1 MPLTPLALPPALPS
15 ELLAYI
21 LTHQTYPTNLI
32 ICQSRPTFLSS
43 LLASILQTPQ
53 QQPPPPPADD
63 FSHPQSSPT
72 FDAPLLHPLLVP
84 TLHQI
89 ATSRQINLVFIP
101 TLSHLRAYLAV
112 FPPKE
117 ELGKGPPEKKFDKPG
132 RKTPLL
138 VVYGLLELHKDT
150 SEWSAQGLGNSVAGL
165 VEGGRRAG
173 RKVVLLE
180 ERGMDDGLRDAGGDV
195 GVEERRKTRGKVWEE
210 RVPMLNG
217 SVRRAGLE
225 SEDGGWSG
233 RTVEVGRILARW
245 FNFGKGDWE
254 DEEDEERE

>member
-1 MPLTPLALPPALPS
+1 MSTTPVALPPALPS
-15 ELLAYI
+15 ELLTYI
-21 LTHQTYPTNLI
+21 LTHQIYPTTLI
-32 ICQSRPTFLSS
+32 VCQQRSTFLSS
-43 LLASILQTPQ
+43 LLTSIPQTLQP
-53 QQPPPPPADD
+53 QPPPPPEND
-63 FSHPQSSPT
+63 FSDPQFEANSDTLP
-72 FDAPLLHPLLVP
+72 LHPLLLP

-89 ATSRQINLVFIP
+89 ATSRHINLVFIP

-112 FPPKE
+112 FSSIE
-117 ELGKGPPEKKFDKPG
+117 EEGKGPPEKKFDKPG

-138 VVYGLLELHKDT
+138 VIYGLLELHRDT
-150 SEWSAQGLGNSVAGL
+150 SEWSAQGLGSSVAGL
-165 VEGGRRAG
+165 VEAGWRAV

-180 ERGMDDGLRDAGGDV
+180 ERRMDDVLRDV
-195 GVEERRKTRGKVWEE
+195 GVEIEERWKCRVKIWEE

-245 FNFGKGDWE
+245 FNFEKSDWE
-254 DEEDEERE
+254 DEEHD